1 MFKSLGVGVLVL
13 ALAACGAPR
22 ARQGTPPSPDA
33 SAGRPE
39 LPVGGTVYHV
49 DEAQSELRILV
60 FRAGPLAHGEVALR
74 SFGNRLRNLI
84 PECRDVQR
92 PAAGWSR
99 RAAGTAS

>member
-1 MFKSLGVGVLVL
+1 MGRLVFKSLGVGVLAL

-22 ARQGTPPSPDA
+22 ARQGTPQSPDA

-60 FRAGPLAHGEVALR
+60 FRAGPLAHFGHNHVMVNRTIRGAVSVAGR
-74 SFGNRLRNLI
+74 
-84 PECRDVQR
+84 
-92 PAAGWSR
+92 
-99 RAAGTAS
+99 T